1 VKKDQ
6 DRFKAKFAMRLR
18 SYRTICGYEYAREF
32 AQEIGEQENTYTRW
46 ERGEVMPNLKQLV
59 TIAWALGITPNDLLW
74 PKLKHGQTLN
84 WEIMREHGIDTED

>member
-1 VKKDQ
+1 MQKDQ

-18 SYRTICGYEYAREF
+18 SYRTICGFEFAREF

-59 TIAWALGITPNDLLW
+59 RIAWTLGITPNDLLW
-74 PKLKHGQTLN
+74 PKLRHGQTLN
-84 WEIMREHGIDTED
+84 WEIMREHGIDTVD